1 MFNVWTIHMSNI
13 CDKTR
18 ASLRQRRWE
27 WLDDVELVQRGHCN
41 YRLNSACP
49 PFLLSSNWKPL
60 LYPSCKTEG
69 QLHSVEQ
76 CNEKLGGSCS
86 GGHQQQQQESIEGR
100 GWAREKLTG
109 NQSHERDRRAGGGG
123 GGGGGGGDHKV
134 WWCNH
139 LNTAHSRCLHFNSE
153 EEEVGDKHLSTKEGS
168 ADCPTESLPLSLV
181 SALLN
186 LGLVHFTHTP
196 TLR

>member
-1 MFNVWTIHMSNI
+1 MSNI

-86 GGHQQQQQESIEGR
+86 GGHQQQQQQESIEGR
-100 GWAREKLTG
+100 AGHGRSWQGTKVTRETG
-109 NQSHERDRRAGGGG
+109 EQG
-123 GGGGGGGDHKV
+123 
-134 WWCNH
+134 
-139 LNTAHSRCLHFNSE
+139 E
-153 EEEVGDKHLSTKEGS
+153 EEEEEEGITRCGDAIISTL
-168 ADCPTESLPLSLV
+168 PTAAVCISTVRKKKLETNTCRPKRAVLTAQLRVCLLV
-181 SALLN
+181 
-186 LGLVHFTHTP
+186 
-196 TLR
+196 